1 MARWSQGSCRKRIV
15 SQPYSGVRDSKVLQP
30 VPRRSQRLEV
40 LQGWERAGMLRTLL
54 SSNKDIAIPRDLG
67 DEAEEDPLRGAL
79 ITDLRFNKRNAR
91 FACGFVGKFGWRQEA
106 LRPCKLLRL

>member
-1 MARWSQGSCRKRIV
+1 M
-15 SQPYSGVRDSKVLQP
+15 
-30 VPRRSQRLEV
+30 PRRSQRLEV

-79 ITDLRFNKRNAR
+79 ITDLMSAR
-91 FACGFVGKFGWRQEA
+91 LRYSA
-106 LRPCKLLRL
+106 LRIHQ